1 MADTHQTVAKRE
13 HRRLII
19 AVFSS
24 AMIIA
29 LLCVYA
35 FLAAPGMFKPS
46 EVTITGTITASGI
59 ALDKI
64 AFTNTGC
71 GTRNEANIS
80 VIGENSGVYT
90 IALDNGYSYNVSIT
104 WKNSGTTVNET
115 EMGKLV
121 VDTFAGSIEKDWIVQ
136 P

>member
-35 FLAAPGMFKPS
+35 FLAAPGMFKPT
-46 EVTITGTITASGI
+46 EVTITGTITASGV

-64 AFTNTGC
+64 TFTNTGC